1 MSELLETFEKFA
13 RFRQGMYRLLSAAFL
28 PPQPERLVNLK
39 AGADT
44 LEGMGMA
51 HLAFYNE
58 WAPWRTALNDV
69 DDVIPIDVEYVR
81 MFTTGIAGAVSPPTE
96 SFYRADPIRGET
108 AEVLANL
115 RLLYDKYRL
124 EPTAIVSDTLD
135 HVSIQLEVMSALCAR
150 EAEARAEDNYRRL
163 ELTLDHELEFVET
176 HLGVWLPVFV
186 SRIAGGETEPFF
198 ATLGPA
204 AASFVHHDAGVVRS
218 LCRGIAQPEHAQ

>member
-1 MSELLETFEKFA
+1 
-13 RFRQGMYRLLSAAFL
+13 MYRLLSAAFL
-28 PPQPERLVNLK
+28 PPQSERLVNLK

-44 LEGMGMA
+44 LEGMGLA
-51 HLAFYNE
+51 HLAFCNE
-58 WAPWRTALNDV
+58 WAPWRRALNDV
-69 DDVIPIDVEYVR
+69 DDVIPIDIEYVR

-124 EPTAIVSDTLD
+124 EPTAVVSDTLD

-150 EAEARAEDNYRRL
+150 EAEARAEANDRRL
-163 ELTLDHELEFVET
+163 ELTLVHQLEFVEA

-186 SRIAGGETEPFF
+186 NRIASGETEPFF

-204 AASFVHHDAGVVRS
+204 TASFVHHDAGVIRS
-218 LCRGIAQPEHAQ
+218 LCRGIAEPEQAR